1 MKHSLGWVYVLR
13 WGPRSFYKCE
23 LPNKG
28 EAALCCAQKASQF
41 VCMALGMG
49 LKSLVVCPGNT
60 LQVHS
65 PLRTL
70 GISTLGELDMREE
83 KFPQNSPAD

>member
-13 WGPRSFYKCE
+13 WGPRSFYKRE

-28 EAALCCAQKASQF
+28 EAAVCCAQKASQF

-49 LKSLVVCPGNT
+49 LKSLVVYPGNT
-60 LQVHS
+60 LPAKNLGHLNTWGAGYEGREVS
-65 PLRTL
+65 P
-70 GISTLGELDMREE
+70 EL
-83 KFPQNSPAD
+83 PC

>member
-1 MKHSLGWVYVLR
+1 M
-13 WGPRSFYKCE
+13 
-23 LPNKG
+23 
-28 EAALCCAQKASQF
+28 LCSESQPVRVHGF
-41 VCMALGMG
+41 GHGAEVVM
-49 LKSLVVCPGNT
+49 VCPGNT